1 MKKLYYIFFG
11 AVLLCLATGKVVS
24 QDTIVL
30 DKIVAKIGGEV
41 IFHSDVEEQ
50 MAMMRER
57 KGTPGKTE
65 QCLVLE
71 SLMAQA
77 MLVHYAKID
86 SVKVTDDEVDS
97 EIDSRMNQILAYMN
111 NDRKLF
117 QEVYGQTVSEMREQV
132 KEDMQRKLLGDRM
145 QAEIMNKVEVTP
157 SDVVD
162 FFNNIPKDSLPY
174 FNAEV
179 ELAEIVM
186 FPKIN
191 EEERAKALEKI
202 GKIKE
207 QLKAGEDFA
216 ALARK
221 YSDDGSARDG
231 GDLGWTTRGSF
242 VPEFEATAFQL
253 EVLEVSDVI
262 ETEFGYHIIQL
273 MERRGNSIHTR
284 HILVRPRITEADLAL
299 TRNTLDSVKNL
310 VLMDSISFVDA
321 VRKFGDKRVQSFSN
335 NGRMINPKTNNTF
348 FETADV
354 DSEIFFSIDT
364 LDLWDIT
371 PPIEYRTPLGDY
383 SYKIVQL
390 QGRSTPHQANLKLD
404 YSRIQDAARES
415 KRNMVFSDWV
425 DKHIPNTYIMI
436 DPQYSDCPNIDRWQA
451 KWMSGKTL
459 GPGRT

>member
-1 MKKLYYIFFG
+1 MKQRITHIT
-11 AVLLCLATGKVVS
+11 LATLFALTTFQMQG

-57 KGTPGKTE
+57 KGNPGKTE
-65 QCLVLE
+65 QCLILE

-86 SVKVTDDEVDS
+86 SVEVTEDEVDA
-97 EIDSRMNQILAYMN
+97 EIDARMDQILTYMN

-132 KEDMQRKLLGDRM
+132 KDDMQRKLLGDKM
-145 QAEIMNKVEVTP
+145 QAEIMKNVDITPAEVLE
-157 SDVVD
+157 
-162 FFNNIPKDSLPY
+162 FYNRIPKDSLPY

-179 ELAEIVM
+179 ELAELVIY
-186 FPKIN
+186 PQIN

-202 GKIKE
+202 NKVKDL
-207 QLKAGEDFA
+207 LKAGEDFA
-216 ALARK
+216 TLARK

-253 EVLEVSDVI
+253 EVNETSDVI
-262 ETEFGYHIIQL
+262 ETEFGYHILQL
-273 MERRGNSIHTR
+273 LERRGNSIHTR
-284 HILVRPRITEADLAL
+284 HILVRPRITDADLQK
-299 TRNTLDSVKNL
+299 TVNTLDSIKML
-310 VLMDSISFVDA
+310 IAADSLSFPDA
-321 VRKFGDKRVQSFSN
+321 VHRFGDKRVQSYSN
-335 NGRMINPKTNNTF
+335 NGRMINPKTTNTF

-364 LDLWDIT
+364 LKVWDIT

-390 QGRSTPHQANLKLD
+390 QGRTTPHKANLKQD
-404 YSRIQDAARES
+404 YSRIQEAAKES
-415 KRNMVFSDWV
+415 KRNVAFSDWV
-425 DKHIPNTYIMI
+425 DKHIPNTYIVI
-436 DPQYSDCPNIDRWQA
+436 DPQYKDCPNIDKWQA
-451 KWMSGKTL
+451 KWMSG
-459 GPGRT
+459 R